1 MIKKIY
7 VGVALTVCFIALGVA
22 LPIGAVDEKPLISV
36 VMPTYNREDLLPR
49 SIESILNQTVKD
61 FEFVIVDDGSTDDSV
76 KLIQSYQAK
85 DKRIRLVRNPKNC
98 GIACARNRG
107 MDEAKGKYLAIMDSD
122 DYSEPN
128 RLEKSLAFFKK
139 HPDYIAVNSVYYEM
153 GREAKGVNNW
163 VPPRRW
169 EIIYHFANYYTN
181 LAMFDLEFARKN
193 GIRYDE
199 TLISAEDYDFWS
211 RLWLAGGKL
220 GMINE
225 PLLRLR
231 RHTSYPKKYYE
242 TIMEMRKVISA
253 RLLERFG
260 ISKEEAYQGN
270 RCYLMDKMIKANEKK
285 RIVNQYAL
293 ILTYKKQCT
302 NELLPAGS
310 LYIKHF
316 DFIDN
321 FFWVDEKRYVRAEN
335 QDEYQL
341 VEQTNEVLVLKNPKG
356 KNETYHRQTDGS
368 WGLVED
374 LN

>member
-1 MIKKIY
+1 MIKKRYLGIILL
-7 VGVALTVCFIALGVA
+7 GCFIGWIVTVSVSAA
-22 LPIGAVDEKPLISV
+22 EKKPLISV
-36 VMPTYNREDLLPR
+36 VMPTYNRVDLLPR

-61 FEFVIVDDGSTDDSV
+61 FEFVIVDDGSTDNSIE
-76 KLIQSYQAK
+76 LIQSYQSK
-85 DKRIRLVRNPKNC
+85 DKRIRLIRNQKNC

-107 MDEAKGKYLAIMDSD
+107 MDAAKGKYLAIMDSD

-139 HPDYIAVNSVYYEM
+139 HPDYVAVNSVYYEM

-181 LAMFDLEFARKN
+181 LAMFDLEFVRQH

-231 RHTSYPKKYYE
+231 RHATYPKKYYD
-242 TIMEMRKVISA
+242 TILEMRKVISA

-270 RCYLMDKMIKANEKK
+270 RCYLMDKMIQSNQEKQ
-285 RIVNQYAL
+285 IINQYAL
-293 ILTYKKQCT
+293 VLTFKKQCT
-302 NELLPAGS
+302 DEILPDGT

-321 FFWVDEKRYVRAEN
+321 LFWVDEKRYVRAEN
-335 QDEYQL
+335 NDEYTL
-341 VEQTNEVLVLKNPKG
+341 IEKTKDVLVLQNPQG
-356 KNETYHRQTDGS
+356 KQERYHRQSDNS